1 MKKIL
6 PTIIIFITLF
16 SNIFCDCND
25 DYYYGRL
32 VDANGVNFNING
44 GTDSVRISNYNGAVI
59 IDATDYD
66 WHGSDVKKTT
76 YNTNET
82 KDIVEGEWF
91 KCEKVVHDEIFQYYK
106 ITVKPNTTGKN
117 RKADINLK
125 ETEPQTHSDG
135 KRFYYEETLSIYQ
148 DAK

>member
-1 MKKIL
+1 M
-6 PTIIIFITLF
+6 
-16 SNIFCDCND
+16 
-25 DYYYGRL
+25 
-32 VDANGVNFNING
+32 
-44 GTDSVRISNYNGAVI
+44 
-59 IDATDYD
+59 
-66 WHGSDVKKTT
+66 KKTT
-76 YNTNET
+76 YSTNET

-125 ETEPQTHSDG
+125 AIEPQTHSDG

>member
-1 MKKIL
+1 
-6 PTIIIFITLF
+6 
-16 SNIFCDCND
+16 
-25 DYYYGRL
+25 GRL
-32 VDANGVNFNING
+32 VDANGVNFNIHG
-44 GTDSVRISNYNGAVI
+44 GTDSVSINNYNGAVI

-125 ETEPQTHSDG
+125 GTEPQTHSDG